1 VVVSG
6 ALGKVGVWFCAAET
20 EGKSPENSCFSGAS
34 VKSESEAGVFGRTW
48 NRVTGVMNQKSGHRI
63 VVLSGPSGSGKT
75 TLVRRLIECAPVRLI
90 KSVSATTRPPRPG
103 EVHGDDYWFLSPEE
117 FRQRLSEDKFIEHAE
132 VFASGFL
139 YGTLWSELDRAWE
152 QAGWAFLEID
162 VQGALKVV
170 QQYPD
175 AVTIFVRTPSPQ
187 EFERRLRARGTESE
201 DVIQRRLATAAT
213 ELQLADRYKYVVVND
228 QLETAV
234 SEICAIL
241 KAEEMARNA

>member
-1 VVVSG
+1 MVHSD
-6 ALGKVGVWFCAAET
+6 
-20 EGKSPENSCFSGAS
+20 PE
-34 VKSESEAGVFGRTW
+34 
-48 NRVTGVMNQKSGHRI
+48 RI

-75 TLVRRLIECAPVRLI
+75 TLVRKLVERADVTLV

-103 EVHGDDYWFLSPEE
+103 EIHGDDYWFLTDAE
-117 FRQRLSEDKFIEHAE
+117 FREKLNKNEFLEHAE
-132 VFASGFL
+132 VFSSGFL
-139 YGTLWSELDRAWE
+139 YGTLRSELDRAWSRN
-152 QAGWAFLEID
+152 AWAFLEID
-162 VQGALKVV
+162 VQGALKVM
-170 QQYPD
+170 QQYPI
-175 AVTIFVRTPSPQ
+175 AVTIFLKTPSPE

-201 DVIQRRLATAAT
+201 EVIQRRLATAER